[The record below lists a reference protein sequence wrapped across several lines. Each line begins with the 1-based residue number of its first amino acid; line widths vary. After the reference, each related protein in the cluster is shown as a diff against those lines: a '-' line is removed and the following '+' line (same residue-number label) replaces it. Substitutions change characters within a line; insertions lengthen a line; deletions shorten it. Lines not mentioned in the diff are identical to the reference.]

1 MAIHIRRREF
11 IVTIG
16 SAAAAWPLAA
26 RARWGEWVRH
36 IGVLMGYV
44 ESDPDAQAWYANGL
58 GHYFPSTPLL
68 SVYSEE
74 TASPRAAAAAGDRIA
89 LVDHESPLSSIGA
102 LGLPSGGVIGR
113 GQKQS
118 GAPMTP
124 NCCRSIRLR
133 PDGVEFVGMS
143 HFWLVDFVDCIERC

>member
-44 ESDPDAQAWYANGL
+44 ESDPDAQAWYA
-58 GHYFPSTPLL
+58 TLL

-124 NCCRSIRLR
+124 GCCRSIRLR
-133 PDGVEFVGMS
+133 PDGIEFVGMS